1 MSIFDTIEQAVRDR
15 QPTYPPERSAGG
27 VNTFTVKGCK
37 AVGYTPGYC
46 VCLNKLMAF
55 ERDKGLAS
63 YPECDKAIRD
73 KSCIA
78 ISMRQEEQTAGK
90 ALYFVDRALL
100 REEMDKQ
107 FGQATTSFRPTKAI
121 PAPAPAAAPKKA
133 EPKPPAAQSDQRLMA
148 LPTDG
153 YAAAINA
160 AIQEAAEQPKPAP
173 KAVVPPPS
181 NRPMSLLDIAR
192 QQVGTAPKGE

>member
-107 FGQATTSFRPTKAI
+107 FGQATASFRPTKAI
-121 PAPAPAAAPKKA
+121 PAAAPTTAPKKV
-133 EPKPPAAQSDQRLMA
+133 EPKPAAKSDDRLMA
-148 LPTDG
+148 MPTDG

-160 AIQEAAEQPKPAP
+160 AIQEAAQQPKPAP
-173 KAVVPPPS
+173 KADVPPPS
-181 NRPMSLLDIAR
+181 NKPMSLLDIAR